1 MEEQLLE
8 REKVIKQEN
17 ILPSIITVGNLLSE
31 KKIHFPNY
39 QRPYK
44 WEVKHVKQLLNDI
57 FTFKHKPAYRLGTVV
72 IHLDDEKEELNVVDG
87 QQRTITLLLVI
98 KAILAK
104 YEAKQLE
111 LKSTGLKEQLKDIK
125 SNMPTPKFIN
135 EITIQNIQR
144 NYAEIER
151 HVANFDEEIVY
162 FLLNKCQ
169 FVKCVLTDISE
180 AFQFFDAQNARGK
193 DLDPHDLLK
202 AFHLR
207 EFSQKETEVLDKT
220 VATWEDLETGKLVR
234 LFGKYLY
241 RIKGW
246 IKGRSSRY
254 FTKNEVDLFKG
265 ITLNKIGNYP
275 YTKGMRITHFYIEK
289 YNQSIDRDIDLQK
302 MDFPFQLDAPTIN
315 GKRFFEMVHFYEQI
329 ISNYTGDF
337 LENID
342 VSEETKE
349 IIHAINSYDK
359 RKRDGDQFVRTLFDC
374 ALIYFYDKFGNTE
387 FSRFIEMAFVWAY
400 KVRLQQ
406 QSVYLSTADKYV
418 LENNIFKAIHEAVEP
433 NQVLNY
439 FIPELHEVRIK
450 NRNSLN
456 YKYQNQDKNLVDIFK
471 NLRYY
476 HGE

>member
-1 MEEQLLE
+1 MGERGAITARRLE
-8 REKVIKQEN
+8 
-17 ILPSIITVGNLLSE
+17 PSIITVRELLSE
-31 KKIHFPNY
+31 SAIAFPNY

-72 IHLDDEKEELNVVDG
+72 IHLDEEKKELNVVDG
-87 QQRTITLLLVI
+87 QQRTITLLLVV
-98 KAILAK
+98 KAIVAQ

-111 LKSTGLKEQLKDIK
+111 LKNTGLKEQLKDLK
-125 SNMPTPKFIN
+125 SNMPNPKFIN

-162 FLLNKCQ
+162 FVFNKCE
-169 FVKCVLTDISE
+169 FVKCILTDITE

-207 EFSQKETEVLDKT
+207 EFSQKEKEVVEQT
-220 VATWEDLETGKLVR
+220 VATWEEMETDKLVR
-234 LFGKYLY
+234 VFGRYLY

-246 IKGRSSRY
+246 VKGRSSRY

-265 ITLNKIGNYP
+265 ITLDKIENYP
-275 YTKGMRITHFYIEK
+275 YTKGMRIAHFYIEK

-302 MDFPFQLDAPTIN
+302 MDFPFQLDGPTIN

-329 ISNYTGDF
+329 ISKYTGDF
-337 LENID
+337 LNQIE
-342 VSEETKE
+342 VSKETKE
-349 IIHAINSYDK
+349 ILHAINSYDK
-359 RKRDGDQFVRTLFDC
+359 RNRDGDQFVRTMFDC
-374 ALIYFYDKFGNTE
+374 ALIYFHDKFGKSE
-387 FSRFIEMAFVWAY
+387 LSRFIEMAFVWAY

-406 QSVYLSTADKYV
+406 QSVYLSTADNYV

-433 NQVLNY
+433 IHVLNY

-456 YKYQNQDKNLVDIFK
+456 YEYHNQTKNLVDLFK
-471 NLRYY
+471 TLRFY